1 MRLNA
6 RDSSG
11 DPAYSQVEN
20 GNLSLSWPIMLNP
33 ISWDAHA
40 FPVFFGGTKVNED
53 ASSIVSV
60 PSLHLVYFVTA
71 DTKRQ
76 DAK

>member
-1 MRLNA
+1 MLQ
-6 RDSSG
+6 S
-11 DPAYSQVEN
+11 
-20 GNLSLSWPIMLNP
+20 NL
-33 ISWDAHA
+33 AHA
-40 FPVFFGGTKVNED
+40 FPVFFGGTKVSAD
-53 ASSIVSV
+53 AAYIESV

>member
-1 MRLNA
+1 MRLEA
-6 RDSSG
+6 RDLS
-11 DPAYSQVEN
+11 DDFACSQVET

-33 ISWDAHA
+33 VSWDAHA
-40 FPVFFGGTKVNED
+40 FPVYFGGTKVTDD

>member
-1 MRLNA
+1 
-6 RDSSG
+6 
-11 DPAYSQVEN
+11 
-20 GNLSLSWPIMLNP
+20 MLNP
-33 ISWDAHA
+33 VSWDGKKCEATCRDLKTNFLSQKLAHA
-40 FPVFFGGTKVNED
+40 FPVFFGGTRVSDD
-53 ASSIVSV
+53 ASYIVSV

>member
-1 MRLNA
+1 MF
-6 RDSSG
+6 DFEI
-11 DPAYSQVEN
+11 P
-20 GNLSLSWPIMLNP
+20 
-33 ISWDAHA
+33 AHA
-40 FPVFFGGTKVNED
+40 FPVFFGGTKVSDD
-53 ASSIVSV
+53 ASYIVSV

>member
-1 MRLNA
+1 
-6 RDSSG
+6 
-11 DPAYSQVEN
+11 
-20 GNLSLSWPIMLNP
+20 MLNP
-33 ISWDAHA
+33 VSWDGESRLGADRAPLKFDFEIPAHA
-40 FPVFFGGTKVNED
+40 FPVFFGGTKVSED
-53 ASSIVSV
+53 ASYIVSV

>member
-1 MRLNA
+1 
-6 RDSSG
+6 
-11 DPAYSQVEN
+11 
-20 GNLSLSWPIMLNP
+20 MLNP
-33 ISWDAHA
+33 VSWDGKFALNLNESHHQFKLLCFLMFYAAHA
-40 FPVFFGGTKVNED
+40 FPVFFGGTQVSDD
-53 ASSIVSV
+53 ASYIISV

>member
-1 MRLNA
+1 MIFYA
-6 RDSSG
+6 
-11 DPAYSQVEN
+11 
-20 GNLSLSWPIMLNP
+20 
-33 ISWDAHA
+33 AHA
-40 FPVFFGGTKVNED
+40 FPVFFGGTKVSDD
-53 ASSIVSV
+53 ASYIISV